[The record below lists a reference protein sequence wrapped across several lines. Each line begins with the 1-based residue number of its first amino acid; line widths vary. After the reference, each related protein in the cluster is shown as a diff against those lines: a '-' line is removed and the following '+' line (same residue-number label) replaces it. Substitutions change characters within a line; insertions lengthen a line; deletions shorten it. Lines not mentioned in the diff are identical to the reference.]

1 MLPIILG
8 SSSKFRSAVLRD
20 AGYEFTNLSP
30 DVDEKNIGLESRNIQ
45 DAKNL
50 TLIIAKAKSKAL
62 LESKLIIVDSILI
75 TADQVVVYN
84 GKVREKPIDKDEC
97 RRYLQSYAI
106 APAETYSSL
115 VVTNTKTGQQA
126 QGVDIAKQFFHEI
139 PNDIIDALIAKGDV
153 MHSCGGFVVE
163 DELLIPYLGER
174 EGDEDSIRGM
184 PLKLLSNLIEQ
195 VQ

>member
-1 MLPIILG
+1 MLPIVLG

-84 GKVREKPIDKDEC
+84 GKVREKPVDKD
-97 RRYLQSYAI
+97 
-106 APAETYSSL
+106 
-115 VVTNTKTGQQA
+115 
-126 QGVDIAKQFFHEI
+126 GVDIAKQFFHEI

-163 DELLIPYLGER
+163 DELLIPYLGQR